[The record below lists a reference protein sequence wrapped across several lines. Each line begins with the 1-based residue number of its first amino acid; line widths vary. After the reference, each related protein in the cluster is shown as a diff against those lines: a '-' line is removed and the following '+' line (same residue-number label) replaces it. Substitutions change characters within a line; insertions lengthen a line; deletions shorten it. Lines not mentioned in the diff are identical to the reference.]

1 MAQESYV
8 NWPIE
13 EVIVYESGARITRT
27 GLVQLSD
34 AGRANYVV
42 GDLTKMIVEG
52 LVQVKLDEGWSLVSS
67 KHRKAMKQGLHSEI
81 EQGLEE
87 LDSELKSNRQTFAMR
102 NALLEVYSEELLMI
116 QANRKVSGN
125 ELLLVEDLQEHADFW
140 RKRVKELKYLMLE
153 LKLEIEVL
161 QQDRDQINESKERWK
176 EKQQQHEGQFVLQL
190 SGPPNASAEVT
201 LIYIASDATWSPV
214 YDANVKP
221 DGSIEMK
228 RFAKVNQSTQRDWY
242 QVPLTFTVGRP
253 SQVLSPPAIFPQ
265 NISTVKNQSA
275 EAYEWLSELDVG
287 ADEPGQ
293 EGMAQKL
300 APAIST
306 HQTSV
311 LDRYDFVPENVAFV
325 HGTGKP
331 ERIYIDEFQL
341 LGTLNYLALPA
352 MSDEAY
358 QVVVTDDWA
367 QQRLLPG
374 AVNILTNGK
383 HRGTFQMDLPAPGDT
398 LRLPLGV
405 DSRVRCSRRR
415 LVDLCSSSI
424 FGSSKKTTQSFE
436 IILEN
441 QHNRSIE
448 VVVKDRIP
456 VSNNKDIEVE
466 VLQLNGGQL
475 DPVSG
480 TVTWN
485 QSLGPLETRAMVFT
499 YTVVFPKG
507 HALRGL

>member
-1 MAQESYV
+1 
-8 NWPIE
+8 
-13 EVIVYESGARITRT
+13 
-27 GLVQLSD
+27 
-34 AGRANYVV
+34 
-42 GDLTKMIVEG
+42 
-52 LVQVKLDEGWSLVSS
+52 
-67 KHRKAMKQGLHSEI
+67 
-81 EQGLEE
+81 
-87 LDSELKSNRQTFAMR
+87 
-102 NALLEVYSEELLMI
+102 
-116 QANRKVSGN
+116 
-125 ELLLVEDLQEHADFW
+125 
-140 RKRVKELKYLMLE
+140 
-153 LKLEIEVL
+153 
-161 QQDRDQINESKERWK
+161 
-176 EKQQQHEGQFVLQL
+176 
-190 SGPPNASAEVT
+190 
-201 LIYIASDATWSPV
+201 
-214 YDANVKP
+214 
-221 DGSIEMK
+221 
-228 RFAKVNQSTQRDWY
+228 
-242 QVPLTFTVGRP
+242 
-253 SQVLSPPAIFPQ
+253 
-265 NISTVKNQSA
+265 
-275 EAYEWLSELDVG
+275 
-287 ADEPGQ
+287 
-293 EGMAQKL
+293 
-300 APAIST
+300 
-306 HQTSV
+306 
-311 LDRYDFVPENVAFV
+311 VAFV

-466 VLQLNGGQL
+466 VLQLNGGRL